1 MSEVSVAVSTAWDG
15 QTVGDSDRGGLARQ
29 VHGAPDGEGWRAAQ
43 VAALHGQVFDLSDP
57 DVVDQADEISEVS
70 LAIATGLADDGDTV
84 LALEVAE
91 WFPALRFDLAGRC
104 RLGSCRPVLS
114 RLCDR
119 VAYLLGLRLPG
130 DAFHRG

>member
-1 MSEVSVAVSTAWDG
+1 LATATVAGWPG
-15 QTVGDSDRGGLARQ
+15 RCTVHRMPKF
-29 VHGAPDGEGWRAAQ
+29 GAPPRSPRCTGSCSTCPIRTSW
-43 VAALHGQVFDLSDP
+43 
-57 DVVDQADEISEVS
+57 DQADEISEVS